1 MKNTGREIKRA
12 ANQMDKAM
20 DAYARSFDLTGVQL
34 SIIHMLSERKQQI
47 VLQRDIEQ
55 EFNIQRST
63 ATVILQRMEKKG
75 LIQRKKA
82 DQDARQKQVMLTST
96 ASAFEKSAT
105 EYIDGQQVLIEQKFT
120 EQQRKDFEAILAFFI
135 EQNS

>member
-1 MKNTGREIKRA
+1 
-12 ANQMDKAM
+12 
-20 DAYARSFDLTGVQL
+20 
-34 SIIHMLSERKQQI
+34 MLSERKQQI

>member
-105 EYIDGQQVLIEQKFT
+105 EYIDDQQVLIEQKFT

>member
-1 MKNTGREIKRA
+1 MKNVGREIKRA
-12 ANQMDKAM
+12 VNQMDKAM

-34 SIIHMLSERKQQI
+34 SIIHMLSERKQQN

-82 DQDARQKQVMLTST
+82 NQDARQKQVMLTPT
-96 ASAFEKSAT
+96 ALAFEKSAA
-105 EYIDGQQVLIEQKFT
+105 EYIDGQQALIEQRFT